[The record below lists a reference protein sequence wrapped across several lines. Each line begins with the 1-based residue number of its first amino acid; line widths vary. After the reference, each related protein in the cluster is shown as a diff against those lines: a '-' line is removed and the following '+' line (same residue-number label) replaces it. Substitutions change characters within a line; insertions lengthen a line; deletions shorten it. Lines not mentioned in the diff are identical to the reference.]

1 MRNPETK
8 PRPDELD
15 RLVFTLLEAE
25 GLCDSARL
33 RLGRPDQLDYSLP
46 EAEELCKIVRFQLCE
61 AAWVIPDFELSNSAR
76 PKPGWLD
83 RSEYLPEAE
92 EPYDTAGC

>member
-33 RLGRPDQLDYSLP
+33 RLGRPDQSDYSLP
-46 EAEELCKIVRFQLCE
+46 EAEELCKLVRF
-61 AAWVIPDFELSNSAR
+61 
-76 PKPGWLD
+76 
-83 RSEYLPEAE
+83 
-92 EPYDTAGC
+92 